1 MDRVFSLDDLKNT
14 DLNSISLVD
23 IRPKEVYD
31 FGTIPGAINIPAAQ
45 PQDLYD
51 LPTDKKVYIFCQ
63 SGEISGEYAELLCDA
78 GYDAYHLPVG
88 YLGYL
93 KRVFNEED
101 KYE

>member
-1 MDRVFSLDDLKNT
+1 MDKVFSLNELKNT

-93 KRVFNEED
+93 KNILQ
-101 KYE
+101 K